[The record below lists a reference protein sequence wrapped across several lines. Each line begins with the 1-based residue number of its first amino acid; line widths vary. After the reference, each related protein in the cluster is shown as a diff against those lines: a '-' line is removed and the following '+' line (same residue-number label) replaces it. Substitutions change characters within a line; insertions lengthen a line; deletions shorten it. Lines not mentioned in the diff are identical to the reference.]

1 MESAGREFF
10 ARVHNGYLS
19 MAAEEPKRFV
29 VVDGM
34 RSVDDIAQ
42 EIADVVDNR
51 QHLLKK
57 EGQEES

>member
-1 MESAGREFF
+1 
-10 ARVHNGYLS
+10 

-51 QHLLKK
+51 QHLLQK
-57 EGQEES
+57 EGQKES